1 MAAASSYEEARKQH
15 LEENKKRL
23 EDLGI
28 LKISQSLSF
37 LTNSNSKSQKR
48 PPKPKPESVY
58 MLEPRRSSRVRNS
71 VASYCDEIPLLLLHE
86 GLSSDPFP
94 WSIIWRSWAPMR
106 VDISLPPLRKRS
118 KLNSSWASYLARPL
132 NEVRTA
138 SYEERVHAIKAA
150 EEIQSNLQSGN
161 PSFVKSMVRSHVY
174 SCFWLGLPSKFC
186 EDHLPKT
193 LLDMVLEDENGT
205 EYGAVYIGKR
215 TGLSGG
221 WRGFAL
227 DHKLDDGDALV
238 FELIE
243 PARFKV
249 YIVRASEVS
258 SKKNDADVDEVH
270 SAAKRRS
277 KRATRFKVLES
288 SESTVHQG
296 GGVKNEDEL
305 EDVNATE
312 GPRKRIT
319 RSKRLTK
326 KLS

>member
-28 LKISQSLSF
+28 LKISQSLSL

-71 VASYCDEIPLLLLHE
+71 VASYCDE
-86 GLSSDPFP
+86 
-94 WSIIWRSWAPMR
+94 

-138 SYEERVHAIKAA
+138 SYEERIHAIKAA
-150 EEIQSNLQSGN
+150 EEIQSNLQPGN